1 MHYQKVGK
9 GPLPLILHWH
19 TMTRRQSLL
28 QRPYL
33 HCKHCHET
41 KNVSFNLM
49 AYIFQP
55 YASYTS
61 SISQH
66 PTGLLSLEA
75 KISSRPLLWL
85 RITSWNML
93 LLGNTTGGN
102 KDWNAVNFTLFLPGK
117 AMNITYSNTVKSSSI
132 QSIWNRIPLLYPHC
146 HQKAHSKQQEK
157 KEQKTTKNPLQ
168 TASASRGKGVLS
180 LLPTTYNETP
190 SL

>member
-1 MHYQKVGK
+1 
-9 GPLPLILHWH
+9 
-19 TMTRRQSLL
+19 MTRRQSLL

-41 KNVSFNLM
+41 KNISFNLM

-66 PTGLLSLEA
+66 PIGLLSLEA

-85 RITSWNML
+85 RITSWNIL
-93 LLGNTTGGN
+93 LLGTTTGGN

-117 AMNITYSNTVKSSSI
+117 AMNITYSNTVKSSSF
-132 QSIWNRIPLLYPHC
+132 QRYL
-146 HQKAHSKQQEK
+146 KQNTTPQPSLPPESSQQTAGKERK
-157 KEQKTTKNPLQ
+157 KKTTKNCLQ

>member
-1 MHYQKVGK
+1 
-9 GPLPLILHWH
+9 
-19 TMTRRQSLL
+19 MTRRQSLL

-41 KNVSFNLM
+41 KNVSFSLM

-66 PTGLLSLEA
+66 PTGLLGLEA

-93 LLGNTTGGN
+93 LLGTTTGGN

-117 AMNITYSNTVKSSSI
+117 SYEHHLQQHSEIIINSEYLKQNTTPLPSLPPESSQQTAGKERTKNYKKSSA
-132 QSIWNRIPLLYPHC
+132 NC
-146 HQKAHSKQQEK
+146 FSKQRERGIIFIANNIQW
-157 KEQKTTKNPLQ
+157 NPKSLRHDQ
-168 TASASRGKGVLS
+168 NSRILLS
-180 LLPTTYNETP
+180 G
-190 SL
+190 